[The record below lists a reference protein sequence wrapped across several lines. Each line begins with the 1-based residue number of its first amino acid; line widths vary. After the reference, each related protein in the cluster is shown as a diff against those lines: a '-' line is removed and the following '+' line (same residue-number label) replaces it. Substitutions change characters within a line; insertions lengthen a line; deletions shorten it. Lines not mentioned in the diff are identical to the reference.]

1 VIRSMT
7 GFGAGRAQAGGE
19 SVSVEV
25 RSVNGK
31 FCDVRAHLPR
41 EISGLEPVVAR
52 IVKSRVARGVVDVSV
67 RREASGSVRGAAP
80 RVDLGLAAAYAKAL
94 REMRAELGLSGELTL
109 RDLVGLEGVVGLSE
123 VAADPGPA
131 AEALERA
138 LAEALDALD
147 EMRRREG
154 EALARDLSV
163 RLGAVEKGAA
173 AIGAAAPQSVEAY
186 RDRLAAR
193 VADLSRGVP
202 ADPARLAQEVAFFAE
217 RVDVTEE
224 LTRLSSHLAQLHA
237 LIASDAP
244 AGRRLEFL
252 VQEVNREVNTVGSKS
267 QNAGIAAQVVELKA
281 ELERVREQIANVE

>member
-1 VIRSMT
+1 MT

-19 SVSVEV
+19 SVAVEL

-31 FCDVRAHLPR
+31 FCDVRTHLPR
-41 EISGLEPVVAR
+41 ELAGLEPVVAR
-52 IVKSRVARGVVDVSV
+52 IVKSRVARGVVDVNV
-67 RREASGSVRGAAP
+67 RREAPGSVRGAAP

-109 RDLVGLEGVVGLSE
+109 HDLVGLEGVVGLSE
-123 VAADPGPA
+123 IVADPEPA
-131 AEALERA
+131 AKALEGA
-138 LAEALDALD
+138 LADALDALD
-147 EMRRREG
+147 DMRRREG

-163 RLGAVEKGAA
+163 RLGAVETGAA
-173 AIGAAAPQSVEAY
+173 AIRAAAPQSVEAY
-186 RDRLAAR
+186 RERLAAR
-193 VADLSRGVP
+193 VAELSRGVP

-217 RVDVTEE
+217 RVDVSEE
-224 LTRLSSHLAQLHA
+224 LTRLASHLAQLRA
-237 LIASDAP
+237 LVASDAP

-267 QNAGIAAQVVELKA
+267 QNAGIAAQVVEVKA

>member
-1 VIRSMT
+1 MIRSMT

-19 SVSVEV
+19 SVAVEL

-31 FCDVRAHLPR
+31 FCDVRTHLPR
-41 EISGLEPVVAR
+41 ELAGLEPVVAR
-52 IVKSRVARGVVDVSV
+52 IVKSRVARGVVDVNV
-67 RREASGSVRGAAP
+67 RREAPGSVRGAAP

-109 RDLVGLEGVVGLSE
+109 HDLVGLEGVVGLSE
-123 VAADPGPA
+123 IVADPEPA
-131 AEALERA
+131 AKALERA
-138 LAEALDALD
+138 LADALDALD
-147 EMRRREG
+147 DMRRREG

-163 RLGAVEKGAA
+163 RLGAVETGAA
-173 AIGAAAPQSVEAY
+173 AIRAAAPQSVEAY
-186 RDRLAAR
+186 RERLAAR
-193 VADLSRGVP
+193 VAELSRGVP

-217 RVDVTEE
+217 RVDVSEE
-224 LTRLSSHLAQLHA
+224 LTRLASHLAQLRA
-237 LIASDAP
+237 LVASDAP

-267 QNAGIAAQVVELKA
+267 QNAGIAAQVVEVKA

>member
-19 SVSVEV
+19 SLAVEL

-41 EISGLEPVVAR
+41 DLSALEPVIAR

-67 RREASGSVRGAAP
+67 RRETPGNLRGAAP
-80 RVDLGLAAAYAKAL
+80 RVDAHLAAAYAKAL
-94 REMRAELGLSGELTL
+94 REMRAELGLAGEITVH
-109 RDLVGLEGVVGLSE
+109 DLIGLEGVVGLSE
-123 VAADPGPA
+123 VAGDPGPA
-131 AEALERA
+131 AAALERA
-138 LAEALDALD
+138 LSDALDALD

-154 EALARDLSV
+154 EALARDLSARIV
-163 RLGAVEKGAA
+163 AVEKGAA
-173 AIGAAAPQSVEAY
+173 TIRGSAPQSVEAY
-186 RDRLAAR
+186 RERLAAR
-193 VADLSRGVP
+193 VAELSRGVP

-217 RVDVTEE
+217 RVDVSEE
-224 LTRLSSHLAQLHA
+224 LTRLSSHLGQLRA

-252 VQEVNREVNTVGSKS
+252 VQEVNREVNTIGSKS
-267 QNAGIAAQVVELKA
+267 QNAGIAALVVELKA